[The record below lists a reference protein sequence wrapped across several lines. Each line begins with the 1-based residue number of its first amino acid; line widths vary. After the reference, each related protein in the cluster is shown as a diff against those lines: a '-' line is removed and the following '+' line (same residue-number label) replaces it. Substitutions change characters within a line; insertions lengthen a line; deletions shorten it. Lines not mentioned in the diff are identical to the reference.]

1 LLRECSRILSGNG
14 SGDGQVYDP
23 AASRVKRQAALRALR
38 ERDQRAGDDRFRR
51 EVVRPVERRLAPRL
65 AEAVDAERYGRGA
78 EAAAHERERVR
89 GAVDVS
95 APSVQSASSRSRL
108 GSPAACSH
116 FTTSANGI
124 RFMLTIV
131 QFFNYNPKNGL

>member
-1 LLRECSRILSGNG
+1 MRTMSPPSLRIFRCRDTRG
-14 SGDGQVYDP
+14 SLCLK
-23 AASRVKRQAALRALR
+23 ACARSETL
-38 ERDQRAGDDRFRR
+38 
-51 EVVRPVERRLAPRL
+51 
-65 AEAVDAERYGRGA
+65 
-78 EAAAHERERVR
+78 
-89 GAVDVS
+89 S